1 MCAVAEIFSTWRVI
15 KSLQKVNMR
24 ESLQFKIGQMLSC
37 SSAQLA
43 KWLAVPMFCLALLF
57 LVLLA
62 GLTVV
67 WVDMATPNL
76 LPIESD
82 VAMDLTTPA
91 AADSFAG
98 FRQSANW
105 AGYILFG
112 LMLAIWPAFWA
123 EPLVCRWFGR
133 NQNSETK
140 SRWTTD
146 LWSAICPPLRL
157 AKPIAQMDGKIWLPR
172 IGWHAPGKPLAKM
185 LDKVF
190 SKPMLCIALLILP
203 ILMVEFGF
211 STQVSTMPWLK
222 LALSISTGL
231 IWCAFAIEFIVMVS
245 ATDKKLAY
253 VKKNWIDLAII
264 LLPLVS
270 FLRSLRVVRA
280 ANIAKFAKVQ
290 QLTKMS
296 RIYRM
301 RGLMAKSIRALMV
314 LEVMHRILK
323 VTPQK
328 RIDKLAEKLAELE
341 EEASEIRSQIKQLQ
355 AKIEESESNGSVKQ
369 NVGETEPYRVIAG

>member
-1 MCAVAEIFSTWRVI
+1 M
-15 KSLQKVNMR
+15 K
-24 ESLQFKIGQMLSC
+24 ESLQWKIGQMLSH
-37 SSAQLA
+37 SGVQPA
-43 KWLAVPMFCLALLF
+43 KWLAVPMFCLSLLF

-67 WVDMATPNL
+67 WVDMATTNM
-76 LPIESD
+76 LPVESG
-82 VAMDLTTPA
+82 LTTELAHEAPVV
-91 AADSFAG
+91 DSFTQL
-98 FRQSANW
+98 RESAIW

-112 LMLAIWPAFWA
+112 MLLAIWPAFWV
-123 EPLVCRWFGR
+123 EPLFCRWFGR
-133 NQNSETK
+133 KRESNTK
-140 SRWTTD
+140 ASWSTD

-157 AKPIAQMDGKIWLPR
+157 AKPIAGMEGEIWLPR
-172 IGWHAPGKPLAKM
+172 IGWHPPGKPLAKM

-190 SKPMLCIALLILP
+190 SKPMLFIALLILP
-203 ILMVEFGF
+203 ILMIEFGF
-211 STQVSTMPWLK
+211 SAQVKNMPWLK

-245 ATDKKLAY
+245 ATDRKLAY

-301 RGLMAKSIRALMV
+301 RGLVAKSIRALMV
-314 LEVMHRILK
+314 LEVMHRLFN
-323 VTPQK
+323 VSPEK
-328 RIDKLAEKLAELE
+328 RIDKLNMKLADLE

-355 AKIEESESNGSVKQ
+355 SQAAESAAQASCEATTVQ
-369 NVGETEPYRVIAG
+369 EPQENYRPIAG

>member
-1 MCAVAEIFSTWRVI
+1 M
-15 KSLQKVNMR
+15 K
-24 ESLQFKIGQMLSC
+24 ESLQSKVGQLLSR
-37 SSAQLA
+37 SGAQPA
-43 KWLAVPMFCLALLF
+43 QWLAVPMFSLALLF

-67 WVDMATPNL
+67 WVDMAMPNI
-76 LPIESD
+76 LPVESG
-82 VAMDLTTPA
+82 VATDLVQQVPVI
-91 AADSFAG
+91 DSFAEL
-98 FRQSANW
+98 RELANW

-112 LMLAIWPAFWA
+112 MLLAIWPAFWA
-123 EPLVCRWFGR
+123 EPLFCRWLGR
-133 NQNSETK
+133 KDK
-140 SRWTTD
+140 SNMKASWSTD

-157 AKPIAQMDGKIWLPR
+157 AKPIAEMEGKIWLPR
-172 IGWHAPGKPLAKM
+172 IGWHSPGKPLAKM

-190 SKPMLCIALLILP
+190 SKPMLCIALAILP
-203 ILMVEFGF
+203 VLLIEFGF
-211 STQVSTMPWLK
+211 SKQVNNMPWLK

-245 ATDKKLAY
+245 ATDRKLAY
-253 VKKNWIDLAII
+253 IKKNWIDLAII

-301 RGLMAKSIRALMV
+301 RGLVAKSIRALMV
-314 LEVMHRILK
+314 LEVMHRLFN
-323 VTPQK
+323 VSPEK
-328 RIDKLAEKLAELE
+328 RIDKLNRKLADLE
-341 EEASEIRSQIKQLQ
+341 EEASEIRSQIKRLQ
-355 AKIEESESNGSVKQ
+355 SQAAESATQKSCEASAAQGPPENYRAV
-369 NVGETEPYRVIAG
+369 VG